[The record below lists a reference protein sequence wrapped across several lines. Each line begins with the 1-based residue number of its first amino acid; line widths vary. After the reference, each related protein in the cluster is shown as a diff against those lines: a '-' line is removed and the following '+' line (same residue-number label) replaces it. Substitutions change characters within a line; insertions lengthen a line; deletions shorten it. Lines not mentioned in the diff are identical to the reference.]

1 MSTLERTPRSDA
13 QNNCPAAAT
22 RSAETGGNILAW
34 AQIGFSTLCVATG
47 AVVGLTAN
55 VPLGTAIVAAAA
67 GWQITVHIR
76 R

>member
-1 MSTLERTPRSDA
+1 MAPTGSPETG
-13 QNNCPAAAT
+13 
-22 RSAETGGNILAW
+22 RSALAW
-34 AQIGFSTLCVATG
+34 TQIGFSTLCVAAG
-47 AVVGLTAN
+47 AVIGLTAN